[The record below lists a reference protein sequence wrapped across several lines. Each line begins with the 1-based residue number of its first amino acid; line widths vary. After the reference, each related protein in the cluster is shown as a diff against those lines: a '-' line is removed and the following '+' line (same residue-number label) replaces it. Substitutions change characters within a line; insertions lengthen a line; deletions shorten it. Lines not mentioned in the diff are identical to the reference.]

1 MKEKEEDQINRL
13 VNELEE
19 AIVDI
24 VTSYKKKAK

>member
-24 VTSYKKKAK
+24 VTSYKKKSK